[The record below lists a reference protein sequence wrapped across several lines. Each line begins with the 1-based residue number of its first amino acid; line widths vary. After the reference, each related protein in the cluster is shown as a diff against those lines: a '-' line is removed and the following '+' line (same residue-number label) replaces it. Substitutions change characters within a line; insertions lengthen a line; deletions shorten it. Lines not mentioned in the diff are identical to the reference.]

1 MDVGS
6 LEHET
11 STSSTEKFYTVGKK
25 YRDKG
30 SPNKEGDQFLRWINL
45 PGSGMKNMGGVRWL
59 KSKSKHR
66 KNSDGIVL
74 ISSHLKTDSHN
85 PWDDVVD
92 HHLGLIRYWGDAKF
106 DENKRI
112 DDWIG
117 NKNLRNAIDE
127 SNRQLH
133 PFILHFT
140 KHEKGWMTF
149 NGLCVMKSLD
159 LAWFQ
164 DKGRPV
170 QNYRATLSILD
181 CNHIST
187 DWLTNWR
194 TKDTIE
200 ERLEKAPQ
208 AWIDYI
214 DGKQVKIMRAWSG
227 RIKSK
232 SDQVPEP
239 SSIEEHAINQLMQM
253 DPFDFEKL
261 TVELINEV
269 GSGIV
274 RDLEKTKDR
283 QDGGYDFV
291 GTFVL
296 PEPFQYEIPFKG
308 EVKRHANA
316 ITPNHVSRLV
326 ARLDRGEYG
335 VYITTSYFT
344 KQAQEEVFE
353 LRYPVSL
360 VYGNK
365 LIEMIKATSNW
376 TSSGISPK
384 WIKSFEEE

>member
-1 MDVGS
+1 M
-6 LEHET
+6 
-11 STSSTEKFYTVGKK
+11 
-25 YRDKG
+25 
-30 SPNKEGDQFLRWINL
+30 
-45 PGSGMKNMGGVRWL
+45 
-59 KSKSKHR
+59 
-66 KNSDGIVL
+66 
-74 ISSHLKTDSHN
+74 IS
-85 PWDDVVD
+85 
-92 HHLGLIRYWGDAKF
+92 
-106 DENKRI
+106 
-112 DDWIG
+112 
-117 NKNLRNAIDE
+117 
-127 SNRQLH
+127 
-133 PFILHFT
+133 
-140 KHEKGWMTF
+140 
-149 NGLCVMKSLD
+149 
-159 LAWFQ
+159 
-164 DKGRPV
+164 
-170 QNYRATLSILD
+170 
-181 CNHIST
+181 
-187 DWLTNWR
+187 
-194 TKDTIE
+194 
-200 ERLEKAPQ
+200 
-208 AWIDYI
+208 
-214 DGKQVKIMRAWSG
+214 
-227 RIKSK
+227 
-232 SDQVPEP
+232 
-239 SSIEEHAINQLMQM
+239 
-253 DPFDFEKL
+253 EKL